1 MSAAAVAAAPE
12 PEQGEDVPKE
22 ERDVVIADLKT
33 DGKTVDY
40 TTSFTM
46 TWKNPET
53 GVIKAGTFSAKR
65 ATLGD
70 LGRIAVLKAKFNG
83 GEKVDAQTDFTH
95 EMLAG
100 LQVILT
106 DFPEWWTPSDFFDP
120 RPLREVWEYV
130 RRWHDTFRNRRVV

>member
-1 MSAAAVAAAPE
+1 MTAAAVAAVPTQG
-12 PEQGEDVPKE
+12 QGEEAPKE
-22 ERDVVIADLKT
+22 ERDVVIADLNV
-33 DGKTVDY
+33 DGKTVEY

-53 GVIKAGTFSAKR
+53 GVVKVGTFTAKR

-70 LGRIAVLKAKFNG
+70 LGRIQVLKAKYNG

-106 DFPEWWTPSDFFDP
+106 DAPEWWTPTDFFDP
-120 RPLREVWEYV
+120 RPLREVWEHV
-130 RRWHDTFRNRRVV
+130 RRWHDTFRNRRVG

>member
-12 PEQGEDVPKE
+12 PEQGEETPKE
-22 ERDVVIADLKT
+22 ERDVVIADLKV
-33 DGKTVDY
+33 DKTVDF

-53 GVIKAGTFSAKR
+53 GVVKTGTFTAKR
-65 ATLGD
+65 ATIGD

-83 GEKVDAQTDFTH
+83 GEKVDAQNDFFH

-106 DFPEWWTPSDFFDP
+106 DFPDWWTPADFFDP
-120 RPLREVWEYV
+120 RPLREVWEHV
-130 RRWHDTFRNRRVV
+130 RRWHDTFRNRRVG